1 MAKAVPSFL
10 SHFRT
15 LSIGRAPGIEPATP
29 RSFSREYTIDP
40 TSTAVSSEIISIGT
54 RPYFRK
60 PFVAL
65 NDKKERLGLA
75 GCSRILSENAS

>member
-29 RSFSREYTIDP
+29 RSFSRDP
-40 TSTAVSSEIISIGT
+40 TSTAVSSEIIYIGT

>member
-10 SHFRT
+10 SYFRT

-29 RSFSREYTIDP
+29 RSFSREKTTDA
-40 TSTAVSSEIISIGT
+40 TSTTVSSEILSIGT

-65 NDKKERLGLA
+65 NDRKERLGST